1 MPLAETLA
9 ILMVVAVC
17 GALFFGYPVALTLGG
32 VSVAF
37 AVLGH
42 LAGAMSFSFIGALP
56 QRVFGVMTNEVL
68 LAIPLFIFMG
78 VMLERSRVAEELLE
92 TMGRLFGSLRGGL
105 GISVAIVGTLLAAAK
120 GVVGATTVT
129 MGLIVLPT
137 MLRHGYDKRLA
148 AGTVA
153 ATATLAQIFPPA
165 TVLVLLGDQLS
176 TAYQAAQLQQGNFAP
191 SSVTVS
197 DLFAGALIP
206 AFALVALYILYLIG
220 MAVFFPKTSPAIP
233 PDPGA
238 PKGLALAGRLIAVLV
253 APLLLIL
260 AVLGS
265 ILGGVATPTEAASVG
280 AVGAI
285 LLAAIKG
292 TLGAALSSVVQRT
305 TQVTCMIFVILIGAT
320 MFSLVFRGLGGDD
333 MVNRTLANLPGGA
346 AGAILVVMLAMF
358 LLGFVMDAFEIIF
371 VVVPIVA
378 VPLLAVHNVDPVW
391 LGIMMAMNLQTSY
404 MHPPLGP
411 TLFFL
416 RGVAPPEITT
426 RDIYVGIIPFV
437 VIQLFAL
444 VVLWYVPGLATA
456 LPHALYGG
464 R

>member
-1 MPLAETLA
+1 MGLPETLA
-9 ILMVVAVC
+9 VLMVVSVC
-17 GALFFGYPVALTLGG
+17 ALLFAGYPVALTLGG
-32 VSVAF
+32 VSLAF
-37 AVLGH
+37 AALGH
-42 LAGAMSFSFIGALP
+42 LTGAMNFSFLGALP
-56 QRVFGVMTNEVL
+56 QRVTGVMTNEVL

-78 VMLERSRVAEELLE
+78 VMLERSRIAEDLLE

-105 GISVAIVGTLLAAAK
+105 GVSVAIVGTLLAAAK

-176 TAYQAAQLQQGNFAP
+176 TAYQSAQLQQGNFAP

-197 DLFAGALIP
+197 DLFAGALVP
-206 AFALVALYILYLIG
+206 AFALVGMYILYLIG

-233 PDPGA
+233 PEPGA
-238 PKGLALAGRLIAVLV
+238 PKGLALAGRLVAVLV

-265 ILGGVATPTEAASVG
+265 ILGGIATPTEAASVG

-285 LLAAIKG
+285 LLAAVKG
-292 TLGAALSSVVQRT
+292 TLGAALGPVVQRT

-333 MVNRTLANLPGGA
+333 MVHRALGGLPGGA

-378 VPLLAVHNVDPVW
+378 VPLMTLHKIDPVW

-426 RDIYVGIIPFV
+426 RDIYLGIIPFV

>member
-1 MPLAETLA
+1 MGLAETLA

-17 GALFFGYPVALTLGG
+17 GFLFFGYPVALTLGG
-32 VSVAF
+32 VSLAF
-37 AVLGH
+37 AALGH

-56 QRVFGVMTNEVL
+56 QRVYGVMTNEVL

-78 VMLERSRVAEELLE
+78 VMLERSRIAEDLLE
-92 TMGRLFGSLRGGL
+92 TMGRLFGTLRGGL

-137 MLRHGYDKRLA
+137 MLRYGYDKKLA

-176 TAYQAAQLQQGNFAP
+176 TAYQAAQLAQGNFAP

-197 DLFAGALIP
+197 DLFAGAIVP
-206 AFALVALYILYLIG
+206 GFSLVAMYILYLIG
-220 MAVFFPKTSPAIP
+220 MAVLFPKTSPAIP
-233 PDPGA
+233 PEPGA
-238 PKGLALAGRLIAVLV
+238 PKSFALARRLIAVLV

-265 ILGGVATPTEAASVG
+265 ILGGIATPTEAASVG

-285 LLAAIKG
+285 LLAAMKG
-292 TLGAALSSVVQRT
+292 TLSQALAPVVQRT

-320 MFSLVFRGLGGDD
+320 LFSLVFRGLGGDD
-333 MVNRTLANLPGGA
+333 MVHRALGSLPGGA
-346 AGAILVVMLAMF
+346 AGAILVVMVAMF

-378 VPLLAVHNVDPVW
+378 VPLLKLHGVDPVW

-426 RDIYVGIIPFV
+426 RDIYIGIIPFV
-437 VIQLFAL
+437 IIQLFAL

>member
-1 MPLAETLA
+1 
-9 ILMVVAVC
+9 
-17 GALFFGYPVALTLGG
+17 
-32 VSVAF
+32 
-37 AVLGH
+37 
-42 LAGAMSFSFIGALP
+42 
-56 QRVFGVMTNEVL
+56 
-68 LAIPLFIFMG
+68 
-78 VMLERSRVAEELLE
+78 
-92 TMGRLFGSLRGGL
+92 
-105 GISVAIVGTLLAAAK
+105 
-120 GVVGATTVT
+120 

-176 TAYQAAQLQQGNFAP
+176 TAYQAAQLEQGNFAP

-206 AFALVALYILYLIG
+206 GFALVGLYILYLIG
-220 MAVFFPKTSPAIP
+220 MAAFVPKTSPAIP
-233 PDPGA
+233 PDPSG
-238 PKGLALAGRLIAVLV
+238 PKGLALMRRLMEVLV

-265 ILGGVATPTEAASVG
+265 ILGGIATPTEAASVG

-292 TLGAALSSVVQRT
+292 TLGAALAPVVQRT

-333 MVNRTLANLPGGA
+333 MVHRALGGLPGGA
-346 AGAILVVMLAMF
+346 AGAILVVMLAIF

-378 VPLLAVHNVDPVW
+378 VPLMAVHKVDPVW

-426 RDIYVGIIPFV
+426 RDIYLGIIPFV

-444 VVLWYVPGLATA
+444 VVLWFVPGLATA